1 LIGDIFLGKNKLCI
15 LDKKDNKE
23 LKEKAAELRKY
34 IILMNC
40 YAGSGHPGGSLSA
53 VEIITYLFHQ
63 ELNFSINNYQD
74 QNRDRFILSKG
85 HSCLAL
91 YAALAQKKF
100 FDKKE
105 FKKLRHINGMLQ
117 GHPDR
122 LKTPGVE
129 FNSGSLGQG
138 FSFALGC
145 ALGGKLNNKD
155 FRVYV
160 LLGDGELNEGQVWEG
175 FMFGVFHKLDNIVAI
190 IDNNRLQSD
199 DLNINI
205 TALEPITEKLQA
217 FGWQVIEVN
226 GHNFEEIANALEQA
240 KKIKGKPTVIL
251 AHTIKGKGISFME
264 NNPKWHGSLAP
275 QGKERIIAL
284 RECGM
289 ENLEI

>member
-1 LIGDIFLGKNKLCI
+1 MGKERMI
-15 LDKKDNKE
+15 LLNKKDTQN
-23 LKEKAAELRKY
+23 LKEKAVELRKY

-40 YAGSGHPGGSLSA
+40 YAGSGHPGGSLSV
-53 VEIITYLFHQ
+53 VEIITYLFHR
-63 ELNFSINNYQD
+63 EINFTVNNYQD

-105 FKKLRHINGMLQ
+105 FKKLRQANGMLQ

-155 FRVYV
+155 FRVYA

-175 FMFGVFHKLDNIVAI
+175 FMFGAFHKLDNIVAI
-190 IDNNRLQSD
+190 IDNNRFQSD
-199 DLNINI
+199 DLNTNI
-205 TALEPITEKLQA
+205 TALESITEKLQA
-217 FGWQVIEVN
+217 FGWQVIEIN

-240 KKIKGKPTVIL
+240 KKVKGKPTVIL

-275 QGKERIIAL
+275 QGEERVIAFK
-284 RECGM
+284 ECG
-289 ENLEI
+289 LEGFEL